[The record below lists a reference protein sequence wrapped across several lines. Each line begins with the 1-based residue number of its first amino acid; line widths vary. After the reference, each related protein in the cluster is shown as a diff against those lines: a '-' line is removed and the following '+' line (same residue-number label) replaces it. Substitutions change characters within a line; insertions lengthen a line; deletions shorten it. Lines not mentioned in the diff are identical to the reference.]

1 MRKRFS
7 GIVSLCMI
15 FCVLLTGCNTANAGD
30 GSSQAE
36 LHSTA
41 ASQENTEWSSNREE
55 KLCLRTHIR
64 CRKYGFRMAT

>member
-1 MRKRFS
+1 
-7 GIVSLCMI
+7 MI

-41 ASQENTEWSSNREE
+41 ASQENTEMEQQSGGEAMSAYTYQMQEIWVQNGDMSIYYARLH
-55 KLCLRTHIR
+55 KL
-64 CRKYGFRMAT
+64 